1 MKFISI
7 TTLALSTSAIVA
19 TPSSESSSL
28 SSLSGLSGFNI
39 KQYINSE
46 QIYDSVQKLATIP
59 KDDFIRELNSQVD
72 QIQPYIEYVNNFVE
86 HVQKLTP
93 EQEEKIKELWAEV
106 GPKYTSKPLPDNLEE
121 LKKLVTP
128 DVLKLYGIV
137 CNSYSTYLLS
147 YFSNLF

>member
-1 MKFISI
+1 MKFIAI
-7 TTLALSTSAIVA
+7 TTLALSTGVIAA
-19 TPSSESSSL
+19 TSNSESSNL
-28 SSLSGLSGFNI
+28 SDFNI

-46 QIYDSVQKLATIP
+46 QIYDSVQKLAAIP

-72 QIQPYIEYVNNFVE
+72 QIQPYIEYMNNFVE

-106 GPKYTSKPLPDNLEE
+106 GPKYTSKPLPNSLEE
-121 LKKLVTP
+121 LKKLATP

-147 YFSNLF
+147 YFF